1 MRIFCLEAK
10 MKLVWYMQINDKM
23 SLFLKRRVLK
33 ILFNN
38 VQVSKR
44 IEKLRVI
51 SAKMRD
57 SQIIRHCLKTWLV

>member
-10 MKLVWYMQINDKM
+10 MKLVWYMQIYDKM

-57 SQIIRHCLKTWLV
+57 SQIIRHCLKTW